1 MAVVFGIILIVFVLV
16 IVALLVKH
24 FFFRQPLKNVEGKH
38 VVVTGGSS
46 GIGKSVAVL
55 AAKNGAHVTIIAR
68 NIQNLEKARDEIINA
83 CKNRDVQKVSYL
95 SMNLADNYE
104 SVERALLDV
113 EKSVGPI
120 YMLVN
125 CAGTAICSK
134 IEDTTTENLKW
145 MTNLNFIGTYHCIKA
160 VVPRMK
166 NANDGIIVITS
177 SLGALSGIFGLS
189 AYCSTKFALRGLAES
204 LAMELNI
211 HNISVTLSM
220 PPDTDTPGFAI
231 EELSKPLET
240 KLISGSAG
248 LVHPDVVAKQL
259 FEDALAGRFYST
271 VGFESFILSNL
282 CAGFSPFSS
291 FSELILQSILMGPL
305 RLVGAAYLASFQR
318 IIRNTM
324 KTRNENKKSE

>member
-1 MAVVFGIILIVFVLV
+1 MA
-16 IVALLVKH
+16 A
-24 FFFRQPLKNVEGKH
+24 Q
-38 VVVTGGSS
+38 
-46 GIGKSVAVL
+46 
-55 AAKNGAHVTIIAR
+55 NGAHVTIIAR

-125 CAGTAICSK
+125 CAGTAICGK

-177 SLGALSGIFGLS
+177 SLGALSGKCYQEYETILFSFNCFMNFYSLFLLFLCYQEYLDYQLI
-189 AYCSTKFALRGLAES
+189 AVQNLR
-204 LAMELNI
+204 
-211 HNISVTLSM
+211 
-220 PPDTDTPGFAI
+220 
-231 EELSKPLET
+231 
-240 KLISGSAG
+240 
-248 LVHPDVVAKQL
+248 
-259 FEDALAGRFYST
+259 FEDWLK
-271 VGFESFILSNL
+271 V
-282 CAGFSPFSS
+282 
-291 FSELILQSILMGPL
+291 LQW
-305 RLVGAAYLASFQR
+305 
-318 IIRNTM
+318 N
-324 KTRNENKKSE
+324 